1 MKILAIGKPKE
12 ALLSLPPDKRK
23 ELMEASL
30 ETNKKMRSE
39 GKVIASYSSPTS
51 GYVFVILNYNTA
63 EEWMRDLMSSPILN
77 YYEQETYPVVEFDDA
92 MKMAG
97 FA

>member
-12 ALLSLPPDKRK
+12 SLLSLPPDKQK

-39 GKVIASYSSPTS
+39 GKVIANYISPTS
-51 GYVFVILNYNTA
+51 GYAFTILNYDTA
-63 EEWMRDLMSSPILN
+63 EEWMKDIMSSPILN
-77 YYEQETYPVVEFDDA
+77 YYDQETYPVVDFDDA
-92 MKMAG
+92 MKIAG
-97 FA
+97 MT